1 MGAQVFREVKTIAGL
16 SRAFRR
22 HVHAEVSVTQVWAG
36 ATVAWIAGATVPIA
50 GDCLV
55 VVAPGV
61 PHACNPVPGS
71 GWRYTLALLDPDAG
85 VLAARPWRVVPSTDR
100 LRGLFRALQDR
111 GASAVSDPEFLAALE
126 EALAGDGPARAQL
139 PPGLGPLEQARAHLR
154 AHREEPVALDELA
167 RVTGLSKYHLV
178 RAFRDRYGLTPHAYL
193 LNLRVDA
200 AKDRLR
206 QGQDPAGVAL
216 DAGFCDQSHFTRVF
230 GACVGLTP
238 AAYAKANLPPAP
250 AIPSK
255 TRTRGRS

>member
-1 MGAQVFREVKTIAGL
+1 MGAQALREVKTIAGL

-36 ATVAWIAGATVPIA
+36 ATAAWIAGATVPIS

-71 GWRYTLALLDPDAG
+71 GWRYTLALLDPGAWVPAAG
-85 VLAARPWRVVPSTDR
+85 AWRVAPSSER
-100 LRGLFRALQDR
+100 LRALFRALRDQ
-111 GASAVSDPEFLAALE
+111 GAGAVPEPEFLAALE
-126 EALAGDGPARAQL
+126 AALAGAAPAAPGGAPERA
-139 PPGLGPLEQARAHLR
+139 PLERVLAHLR
-154 AHREEPVALDELA
+154 AHLGGPVALDDLA
-167 RVTGLSKYHLV
+167 RVAGLSKYHLV
-178 RAFRDRYGLTPHAYL
+178 RAFRDQYGLTPHAYL

-200 AKDRLR
+200 AKARLR
-206 QGQDPAGVAL
+206 GGQDPAGVAL

-230 GACVGLTP
+230 GACVGMTP
-238 AAYAKANLPPAP
+238 AAYARAAA

-255 TRTRGRS
+255 TRSRDTP